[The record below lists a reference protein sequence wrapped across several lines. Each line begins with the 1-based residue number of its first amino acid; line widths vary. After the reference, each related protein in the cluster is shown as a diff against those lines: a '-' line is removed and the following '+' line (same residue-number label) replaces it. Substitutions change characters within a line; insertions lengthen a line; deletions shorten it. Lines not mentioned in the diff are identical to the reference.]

1 MNEIEPCQASP
12 GFTSMPM
19 NLQPFDP
26 AQFLIMVVDDT
37 AANLELM
44 GRILRGA
51 GYRTTFA
58 ISGQQAVERL
68 DTLMPDLILLDWM
81 MPAMN
86 GIQVCQTLQGNPKH
100 RQIPV
105 VFLTARQDR
114 ESCVQAFET
123 GAVDY
128 ITKPFHRLEL
138 LARVRTHLRLK
149 DMSDRLQ
156 ASLHA
161 VEHLARTDALTGIL
175 NRRSLFEFA
184 EQQFQRSQRYG
195 HPFAVII
202 FDIDHFKAVNDE
214 YGHLMGD
221 RVLKAVTAMVQTQ
234 IRTLDCFGRYGGEE
248 FVLVLPDSDH
258 EAGGILSDRLR
269 KNFANLHIDPI
280 ERRITASFGVAA
292 YEPQDDHIDTLF
304 NRADQALYHA
314 KQAGRNCSF
323 VCSGGTLSPQ
333 FNNCREITAEITEPA
348 EPNG

>member
-1 MNEIEPCQASP
+1 MN
-12 GFTSMPM
+12 F
-19 NLQPFDP
+19 QPFDP
-26 AQFLIMVVDDT
+26 SHFLIMVVDDT
-37 AANLELM
+37 TPNLKVM
-44 GRILRGA
+44 GSILEGV
-51 GYRTTFA
+51 GYQTTFA
-58 ISGQQAVERL
+58 MSGQQALERL
-68 DTLMPDLILLDWM
+68 ATVTPDLILLDWM
-81 MPAMN
+81 MPDIN
-86 GIQVCQTLQGNPKH
+86 GIEVCEMLQANPKH
-100 RQIPV
+100 QQIPV
-105 VFLTARQDR
+105 IFLTARQDR

-149 DMSDRLQ
+149 DISDRLQ

-184 EQQFQRSQRYG
+184 EHQFKRAQRYG

-202 FDIDHFKAVNDE
+202 FDIDHFKAVNDD
-214 YGHLMGD
+214 YGHLAGD
-221 RVLKAVTAMVQTQ
+221 RVLKTVTTMVQSQ
-234 IRTLDCFGRYGGEE
+234 IRTMDCFGRYGGEE

-258 EAGGILSDRLR
+258 RAGSILSDRLR
-269 KNFANLHIDPI
+269 KDLANLPIHPI
-280 ERRITASFGVAA
+280 ERPITASFGVAA

-314 KQAGRNCSF
+314 KQSGRNCSF
-323 VCSGGTLSPQ
+323 LCRLGTRSPQ
-333 FNNCREITAEITEPA
+333 FDNCREITLHIPEPA